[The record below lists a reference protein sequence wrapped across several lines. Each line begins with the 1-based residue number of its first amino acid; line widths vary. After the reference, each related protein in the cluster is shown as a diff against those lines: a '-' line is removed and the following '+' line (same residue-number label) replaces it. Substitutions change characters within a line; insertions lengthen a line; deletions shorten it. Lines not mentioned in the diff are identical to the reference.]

1 MRLSIGHKIFLTV
14 FGTIASLLALVLVG
28 GLLSV
33 TWGFARHVREY
44 DDSILNRVGAALT
57 ASYQAHGS
65 WSDVP
70 QEGFD
75 RWLQRQ
81 LWQEGHDDPPLR
93 PPGQSFL
100 FNPHGSG
107 PPGPPQGG
115 GVPRDLL
122 GRVGLLDAQLR
133 PVGGDTQ
140 GQERRPLLAGG
151 QLVGYLTFEPF
162 RLSLLHLPPF
172 LRDQLVRLLALGVV
186 ALGMSVLA
194 ATVLARN
201 LRGPIRKLARATH
214 RLATGDFG
222 VRLDGG
228 RGDELGELVG
238 DFNRLAKAL
247 ESQAQARRRWVADTS
262 HELRTPLAVLRAE
275 VEALQDG
282 IHQADENTL
291 GVLHTQVM
299 ALQKLVDDLHQLAR
313 SDEGL
318 PAFDMTPVEVAGLLE
333 SVVESFHERFRRAEI
348 SAQVK
353 RPETEVWL
361 LGDAGQ
367 LRRLFG
373 NLLENSLRYTDGPGT
388 LDLEC
393 KVVDHKVQLIF
404 QDSAPGVPE
413 GDLNRLFERFYRVEA
428 SRSRERGGSG
438 LGLAICQSIVEAHQ
452 GTIAAH
458 PSPLGGVR
466 IVVELPCPKS
476 R

>member
-14 FGTIASLLALVLVG
+14 FGTIASLLAMVLVG
-28 GLLSV
+28 GLLSM

-44 DDSILNRVGAALT
+44 DDSWLNRVGGVLT
-57 ASYQAHGS
+57 ESYAAHGD
-65 WSDVP
+65 WSEVP
-70 QEGFD
+70 RQDFE
-75 RWLQRQ
+75 RWLQQR
-81 LWQEGHDDPPLR
+81 LWEGGTEVRERAGRPLR
-93 PPGQSFL
+93 ETFP
-100 FNPHGSG
+100 FNPHGG
-107 PPGPPQGG
+107 PPGPPQTGI
-115 GVPRDLL
+115 PKELL
-122 GRVGLLDAQLR
+122 GRIGVLDAQQQPLA
-133 PVGGDTQ
+133 GDTQ
-140 GQERRPLLAGG
+140 GQDRRPLVVEG
-151 QLVGYLTFEPF
+151 QLIGYLCVEPF
-162 RLSLLHLPPF
+162 RLSLTQLPPF
-172 LRDQLVRLLALGVV
+172 LKDQLARLLALGVV

-194 ATVLARN
+194 ASMLARN

-222 VRLDGG
+222 VRLEAG

-282 IHQADENTL
+282 IHQADETTL
-291 GVLHTQVM
+291 GVLHTQVL

-318 PAFDMTPVEVAGLLE
+318 PAFDMTPVEVASLLE
-333 SVVESFHERFRRAEI
+333 SVAESFQERFRRADI
-348 SAQVK
+348 ATSVK
-353 RPETEVWL
+353 RPEGEVWL

-373 NLLENSLRYTDGPGT
+373 NLLENSLRYTDAPGR
-388 LDLEC
+388 LELEC
-393 KVVDHKVQLIF
+393 RVTEHRAQLIF
-404 QDSAPGVPE
+404 QDSSPGVPPE
-413 GDLNRLFERFYRVEA
+413 ELSRLFERFYRVEA

-452 GTIAAH
+452 GTIVAQ

-466 IVVELPCPKS
+466 VVVELPCPKS

>member
-44 DDSILNRVGAALT
+44 DDSWLNRVGGVLTESYAARGDWGEV
-57 ASYQAHGS
+57 SR
-65 WSDVP
+65 DDF
-70 QEGFD
+70 E
-75 RWLQRQ
+75 RWLQQR
-81 LWQEGHDDPPLR
+81 LWEGGHDVVPDR
-93 PPGQSFL
+93 PRRDAFP
-100 FNPHGSG
+100 FNPHGG
-107 PPGPPQGG
+107 PPGRPQPGI
-115 GVPRDLL
+115 PTELL
-122 GRVGLLDAQLR
+122 GRIGVLDAQQQPLA
-133 PVGGDTQ
+133 GNTQ
-140 GQERRPLLAGG
+140 GPERRPLIVDG
-151 QLVGYLTFEPF
+151 QLIGYLTVEPF
-162 RLSLLHLPPF
+162 RLSLLKLPPF
-172 LRDQLVRLLALGVV
+172 LKDQLVRLLVLGVV
-186 ALGMSVLA
+186 ALCMSLLA
-194 ATVLARN
+194 ASMLSRN
-201 LRGPIRKLARATH
+201 LLGPIRKLARATH

-222 VRLDGG
+222 VRLEGG

-275 VEALQDG
+275 IEALQDG
-282 IHQADENTL
+282 IHEADETTL

-318 PAFDMTPVEVAGLLE
+318 PAFDMTPVEVAALLE
-333 SVVESFHERFRRAEI
+333 GVAESFQERFRRADI
-348 SAQVK
+348 AVTVK
-353 RPETEVWL
+353 RPEGEVWL
-361 LGDAGQ
+361 LGDTGQ

-373 NLLENSLRYTDGPGT
+373 NLLENSLRYTDAPGR
-388 LDLEC
+388 LELAC
-393 KVVDHKVQLIF
+393 EVTDHRVRLSF
-404 QDSAPGVPE
+404 QDSSPGVPPE
-413 GDLNRLFERFYRVEA
+413 DLGRLFERFYRVEA

-452 GTIAAH
+452 GTIEAQ